1 MNRWKKKLCMRKM
14 ILSICF
20 NVSKKLCAIMGFSEK
35 SKPRE
40 TWRRNVMDL
49 KPHISK
55 SVVRIA
61 RLPKIAKPFKDGD
74 AKPGI
79 YSQ

>member
-1 MNRWKKKLCMRKM
+1 
-14 ILSICF
+14 
-20 NVSKKLCAIMGFSEK
+20 MGFSEK

-49 KPHISK
+49 KPPISK

>member
-1 MNRWKKKLCMRKM
+1 
-14 ILSICF
+14 
-20 NVSKKLCAIMGFSEK
+20 MGFSEK